1 MLEHP
6 LSGEKAP
13 RPEKPIP
20 TIAPSTAPIAGGA
33 SETTNRVK
41 KLQNATNAPAGA
53 GMAST
58 EINKPVA
65 SHTARAAPAVGAG
78 LDSATQH
85 HVKKGVSDSS
95 VTASAHRAAMGGT
108 DASACMK
115 WD

>member
-1 MLEHP
+1 MTH
-6 LSGEKAP
+6 ST
-13 RPEKPIP
+13 RRPIP
-20 TIAPSTAPIAGGA
+20 VIAPSTAPIAGVA

-41 KLQNATNAPAGA
+41 KLQNATNQPSGA
-53 GMAST
+53 GMTST
-58 EINKPVA
+58 EINKPVQ
-65 SHTARAAPAVGAG
+65 SHVARAAPAVGAG

-85 HVKKGVSDSS
+85 HVKKGVADTS